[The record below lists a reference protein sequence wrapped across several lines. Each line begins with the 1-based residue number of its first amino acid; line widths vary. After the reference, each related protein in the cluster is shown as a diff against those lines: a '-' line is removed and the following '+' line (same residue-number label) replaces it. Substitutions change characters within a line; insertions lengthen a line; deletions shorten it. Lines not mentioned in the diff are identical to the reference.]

1 MEAAKLAVLQKP
13 RPLAQSFF
21 VLALD
26 GVVLETQWYASKCST
41 GTWHKANGQHQ
52 WHPRDRLC
60 PCPSTRCTCPCPGNV
75 ASRCERRRCGR

>member
-26 GVVLETQWYASKCST
+26 GVVHAGERVLLEAHEQKFSLREGGFYL
-41 GTWHKANGQHQ
+41 HKLDECVVKDA
-52 WHPRDRLC
+52 
-60 PCPSTRCTCPCPGNV
+60 V
-75 ASRCERRRCGR
+75 ASNDKVKEGEC